1 MFTKSLRAT
10 VVSVSILLAGC
21 STTFIED
28 LVPESEIDYQQM
40 YVRGVFTWWEA
51 DDNYKLVQL
60 NNGVYSANAKLIADG
75 QPYDFKFAD
84 ENWTPGTSC
93 GGSNG
98 ATNVVLE
105 LGSKVKA
112 DCQNPQ
118 GNFKFTPDE
127 TGTYGFVIDF
137 TDPSNPQVYVER
149 VE

>member
-1 MFTKSLRAT
+1 MLGKSLKLT
-10 VVSVSILLAGC
+10 LLSGLFFVGGC
-21 STTFIED
+21 STTFIDD
-28 LVPESEIDYQQM
+28 LIPETEVNYQEM

-51 DDNYKLVQL
+51 DENYRLVQV
-60 NNGVYSANAKLIADG
+60 NDKVFAANAKLIADG

-84 ENWTPGTSC
+84 ANWTPGTSC
-93 GGSNG
+93 GSAEGNASVALG
-98 ATNVVLE
+98 LEDKVL
-105 LGSKVKA
+105 A

-137 TDPSNPQVYVER
+137 SDPSQPAVYVKR